1 MQLEGCPLASDR
13 GCGFWYTVLV
23 PTHSGDQ
30 LDSDVTQ
37 PDRLAEPPFGA
48 SPLPLHR
55 LTALDNPF
63 SGSVTTELT
72 DCHRSGA
79 PVQPTPTDRIEDG
92 GQARERS
99 RRYGVR
105 DGAFQAAAQG
115 GGENFLS
122 AFAILLHA
130 TPFQIGLLSAL
141 PQLVG
146 TWAQL
151 LAVKTLNRVRHR
163 KALILAGAIGQAVL
177 WLPLLALPLLFP
189 EQGPWLLIAC
199 TVAYVAMG
207 HFAIPPWN
215 SLITDLVN
223 HNSRGA
229 YFARRGRVMAV
240 TSFSALCA
248 AGLVLHSGESWK
260 TPWAGF
266 AVIFLAA
273 AIARAVSTRYLA
285 RIDESA
291 APVTREAEFRLLDF
305 LRDQPGSNFRRFLLF
320 SGLMH
325 VCVLIAGPY
334 FVIYMLRDL
343 QFTYLQYAG
352 WLAAQVMGQFIT
364 LAPWGRISD
373 RYGNKKVLV
382 VTGLLVPFLP
392 MLYLFSTNFSFLVVV
407 NFLGGV
413 IWAGL
418 SLGLQNFVFD
428 AVRAEDRAKG
438 VAVWNTVNAMGWFT
452 GSMLGGWL
460 ATVAPSTITLPAL
473 ELHLVSNLPVVFF
486 ISGLLRLMVSLS
498 LLRTFKEARPVEAIS
513 HRRLFSELPLV
524 KPLIGVFGGGVTRQE
539 P

>member
-1 MQLEGCPLASDR
+1 MDQIDR
-13 GCGFWYTVLV
+13 
-23 PTHSGDQ
+23 
-30 LDSDVTQ
+30 DVTQ
-37 PDRLAEPPFGA
+37 PDGLTEAPFGA
-48 SPLPLHR
+48 SPFPLQR
-55 LTALDNPF
+55 LTAPDN
-63 SGSVTTELT
+63 SLSASAKTEPT
-72 DCHRSGA
+72 DCDRSGA
-79 PVQPTPTDRIEDG
+79 PVLPATTDRLEDG

-99 RRYGVR
+99 RRYGIR
-105 DGAFQAAAQG
+105 DGAFQAVAQG

-130 TPFQIGLLSAL
+130 TPFQVGLLSAL

-163 KALILAGAIGQAVL
+163 KTLILAGAIGQTVL
-177 WLPLLALPLLFP
+177 WLPLLALPLLFA

-199 TVAYVAMG
+199 TMVYVAMG

-223 HNSRGA
+223 HNRRGT
-229 YFARRGRVMAV
+229 YFAHRARVMAV
-240 TSFSALCA
+240 TSLSALCA
-248 AGLVLHSGESWK
+248 AGLVLHSGESWE

-273 AIARAVSTRYLA
+273 AVARAVSTRYLA

-325 VCVLIAGPY
+325 ICVLIAGPY
-334 FVIYMLRDL
+334 FVIYILRDL
-343 QFTYLQYAG
+343 HFTYLQYAG
-352 WLAAQVMGQFIT
+352 WLAAQVLGQFIT
-364 LAPWGRISD
+364 LTPWGRISD

-382 VTGLLVPFLP
+382 VAGLLVPFIP
-392 MLYLFSTNFSFLVVV
+392 MLYLFSTNLYFLVVV
-407 NFLGGV
+407 NFLAGV

-428 AVRAEDRAKG
+428 AVQAEDRAKG
-438 VAVWNTVNAMGWFT
+438 VAVWNTVNAMGWFI
-452 GSMLGGWL
+452 GSMIGGWL
-460 ATVAPSTITLPAL
+460 ATVAPSTITLLAFD
-473 ELHLVSNLPVVFF
+473 LHLASNLPVVFF
-486 ISGLLRLMVSLS
+486 ISGLLRLIVSLS
-498 LLRTFKEARPVEAIS
+498 LLRTFKEARSVEAIS

-524 KPLIGVFGGGVTRQE
+524 KPLIGVLGGRITRQE